1 MQKSYP
7 AQSNWWN
14 GLGAICAGRGGF
26 LMLSNC
32 LLADVLGNV
41 LLSDRRGNIGGLL
54 VAAVLCGP
62 LAAGCSLPY
71 EQLSLPA
78 PVAGAAGGNSDGRL
92 NTAVGA
98 PLSGAGAKA
107 TREPRNYPGS
117 GDFTNKITQKASAGG
132 VTTTGVAETG
142 ADASPSS
149 AVNKDGITLN
159 LVGASVAEVAKT
171 VLGDV
176 MGVNY
181 TVSDKVKATITLR
194 TSRPVEKAGL
204 LAIFE
209 SVLREEG
216 AAIVVEG
223 DLYKIVPSSDATAA
237 GAPLRP
243 RKGGRQG
250 TGIATE
256 IFPLRYV
263 AAAEMERILK
273 SAAPQA
279 GVLRVDAARNLLML
293 SGTRAELASM
303 GEMVNVFDVDT
314 MRGMSFGIY
323 PIETADP
330 EAIAQ
335 ELDTIF
341 ANDKDG
347 PTKGMVRFVP
357 NRRLKS
363 VMAITSRPE
372 YLKKAQMWLSRIDLA
387 SRATEKQVFVYH
399 VQHRPASE
407 LANILQ
413 KVYQS
418 KTGAAGSTSSA
429 PARAQGSSSDSPS
442 AGFGGAGGTAAGAT
456 AAGGGGGLGAASGF
470 GSSGGSTVGV
480 APVPAAGGADP
491 AKPGD
496 AATAGDAATSLTTA
510 SVDTS
515 RSSGNLPPD
524 DRASGISVVADEIK
538 NSLII
543 TATSPEYRRVKQVLA
558 GVDIEANQILLE
570 ATIAEVTLTD
580 NLKFGVRAFIGGGG
594 SNATSNSALPTNLLA
609 LPLAA
614 NPVAAAGFQYF
625 LNAKNLQ
632 VVLNALSAV
641 TDVNVVSSPSLMVM
655 ENKRATLQVG
665 DEVPIITQQG
675 QSVIANSPVINSV
688 SYRSTGIILGIT
700 PRLSDDGRV
709 FLDIEQE
716 VSNVSSNNPTTGP
729 TISQRR
735 VKTTVTVNDGETI
748 VLAGLMKDDAT
759 RDREQV
765 PLLGDIPL
773 IGNAFKSKND
783 TIKRT
788 ELLISI
794 TPQVIRDRQQIDD
807 VTAEYRDNLNFST
820 RPQRR
825 APPEHRE
832 QLDRLIR

>member
-14 GLGAICAGRGGF
+14 GFGAICAGRGGI

-32 LLADVLGNV
+32 LLADVLGDV
-41 LLSDRRGNIGGLL
+41 LLSDRRGNIRGLL
-54 VAAVLCGP
+54 VAALLCGP
-62 LAAGCSLPY
+62 LLAGCTLPY

-78 PVAGAAGGNSDGRL
+78 AVDGSVGGNSDGRL
-92 NTAVGA
+92 KTAVGA
-98 PLSGAGAKA
+98 PLSGAGSKA
-107 TREPRNYPGS
+107 TRESRNYPGS
-117 GDFTNKITQKASAGG
+117 GDFTNKATQKASAGG
-132 VTTTGVAETG
+132 GTATGVAETG
-142 ADASPSS
+142 ADPSPNS

-256 IFPLRYV
+256 IVPLRYV

-279 GVLRVDAARNLLML
+279 GILRVDTARNLLML

-323 PIETADP
+323 PIETSDP

-407 LANILQ
+407 LASILQ

-418 KTGAAGSTSSA
+418 KTGGAGSTSSA
-429 PARAQGSSSDSPS
+429 PARSQGSSSDSPS
-442 AGFGGAGGTAAGAT
+442 AGFGGAGGTGAGAP
-456 AAGGGGGLGAASGF
+456 AAGGGGGLGATSGF

-480 APVPAAGGADP
+480 APAPAAGGADA
-491 AKPGD
+491 AKTGD
-496 AATAGDAATSLTTA
+496 AVAAGDAASLTTA

-543 TATSPEYRRVKQVLA
+543 TATPPEYRRVKQVLA

-594 SNATSNSALPTNLLA
+594 SNAASNSALPTNLLA

-614 NPVAAAGFQYF
+614 NPAAAAGFQYF

-773 IGNAFKSKND
+773 IGNVFKSKND

>member
-1 MQKSYP
+1 
-7 AQSNWWN
+7 
-14 GLGAICAGRGGF
+14 
-26 LMLSNC
+26 MLALVGVP
-32 LLADVLGNV
+32 LLA
-41 LLSDRRGNIGGLL
+41 
-54 VAAVLCGP
+54 
-62 LAAGCSLPY
+62 GCTLPY

-78 PVAGAAGGNSDGRL
+78 PVDGPVGAKGDGRL
-92 NTAVGA
+92 HTAVGA
-98 PLSGAGAKA
+98 PLSGPGAKA

-117 GDFTNKITQKASAGG
+117 GDFTNKVGQNSSIGG
-132 VTTTGVAETG
+132 VAPAAGPDTAYAG
-142 ADASPSS
+142 SPNS

-176 MGVNY
+176 LGVNY
-181 TVSDKVKATITLR
+181 TVSEKIKATITLR

-223 DLYKIVPSSDATAA
+223 DLYKIVPTSDATAA

-243 RKGGRQG
+243 RKGGRQL

-256 IFPLRYV
+256 IVPLRYV
-263 AAAEMERILK
+263 SAAEMERILK

-293 SGTRAELASM
+293 SGTRSELASM
-303 GEMVNVFDVDT
+303 SEMINVFDVDT

-330 EAIAQ
+330 DAIAQ

-341 ANDKDG
+341 ANDRDG
-347 PTKGMVRFVP
+347 PTKGIVRFVP

-363 VMAITSRPE
+363 VMVITSRPE
-372 YLKKAQMWLSRIDLA
+372 YLKKAQTWLSRIDLA

-407 LANILQ
+407 LAAILQ
-413 KVYQS
+413 KVYQP
-418 KTGAAGSTSSA
+418 KTGATASVASS
-429 PARAQGSSSDSPS
+429 PARSQGGGPGGEV
-442 AGFGGAGGTAAGAT
+442 ATPGFGVAGGAGTAA
-456 AAGGGGGLGAASGF
+456 AGSGGLGASGF

-480 APVPAAGGADP
+480 APPAGDAGRAGNDAAAGGD
-491 AKPGD
+491 G
-496 AATAGDAATSLTTA
+496 AALTTA

-515 RSSGNLPPD
+515 RSSANLPPD
-524 DRASGISVVADEIK
+524 DRSSGISVVADEIK

-543 TATSPEYRRVKQVLA
+543 TATTAEYKRVKQVLA
-558 GVDIEANQILLE
+558 GVDLEANQILLE
-570 ATIAEVTLTD
+570 ATIAEVTLND
-580 NLKFGVRAFIGGGG
+580 NLKFGVRAFVGGGG
-594 SNATSNSALPTNLLA
+594 SNATSNSSLPTNLLA

-641 TDVNVVSSPSLMVM
+641 TNVNVVSSPSLMVM
-655 ENKRATLQVG
+655 ENKRASFQVG
-665 DEVPIITQQG
+665 DEVPIITQTGQG
-675 QSVIANSPVINSV
+675 VQAPGAPIINSV

-716 VSNVSSNNPTTGP
+716 VSNVSSTSVNGP

-765 PLLGDIPL
+765 PLFGDIPF

-807 VTAEYRDNLNFST
+807 VTAEYRDQLNFST

>member
-1 MQKSYP
+1 
-7 AQSNWWN
+7 
-14 GLGAICAGRGGF
+14 
-26 LMLSNC
+26 MLSYRRGKMAGLVTLVLASVGVL
-32 LLADVLGNV
+32 LLA
-41 LLSDRRGNIGGLL
+41 
-54 VAAVLCGP
+54 
-62 LAAGCSLPY
+62 GCTLPY

-78 PVAGAAGGNSDGRL
+78 PVDGSTGGKSGGRL

-98 PLSGAGAKA
+98 PLSGPGAKA
-107 TREPRNYPGS
+107 TREARNYPGS
-117 GDFTNKITQKASAGG
+117 GEFTNKVGQATPAGG
-132 VTTTGVAETG
+132 GAIVGVAETG
-142 ADASPSS
+142 ATPSPNS

-159 LVGASVAEVAKT
+159 LVGASVAEVART

-223 DLYKIVPSSDATAA
+223 DLYRIVPSSDATAA

-256 IFPLRYV
+256 IVPLRYV

-293 SGTRAELASM
+293 SGTRGELASM
-303 GEMVNVFDVDT
+303 SEMINVFDVDT

-372 YLKKAQMWLSRIDLA
+372 YLRKAEIWLKRVDLA
-387 SRATEKQVFVYH
+387 SRASEKQVFVYH

-407 LANILQ
+407 LAVILQ
-413 KVYQS
+413 KVYQPR
-418 KTGAAGSTSSA
+418 TGAAGAVAST
-429 PARAQGSSSDSPS
+429 PARPQGDSPAS
-442 AGFGGAGGTAAGAT
+442 GIGGAGGI
-456 AAGGGGGLGAASGF
+456 GGLGTPGLGGSGF

-480 APVPAAGGADP
+480 APAPVASGADASKTGDAAAGG
-491 AKPGD
+491 D
-496 AATAGDAATSLTTA
+496 AASLTTA
-510 SVDTS
+510 SIDTS
-515 RSSGNLPPD
+515 RTGGNLPPD

-543 TATSPEYRRVKQVLA
+543 TATAPEYKRVKQVLA

-594 SNATSNSALPTNLLA
+594 SNATSNSGLPTSLLA
-609 LPLAA
+609 LPLVG
-614 NPVAAAGFQYF
+614 NPAAAAGFQYF

-665 DEVPIITQQG
+665 DEVPILTQTATG
-675 QSVIANSPVINSV
+675 IVTNNAPIVNSI

-716 VSNVSSNNPTTGP
+716 VSNVSSTNPTTGP

-748 VLAGLMKDDAT
+748 VLAGLMRDNAT

-765 PLLGDIPL
+765 PLLGDIPFF
-773 IGNAFKSKND
+773 GNAFKSKDD

>member
-1 MQKSYP
+1 
-7 AQSNWWN
+7 
-14 GLGAICAGRGGF
+14 
-26 LMLSNC
+26 MLSNR
-32 LLADVLGNV
+32 LLVYAPGDF
-41 LLSDRRGNIGGLL
+41 LLSDRRVKVSGLL
-54 VAAVLCGP
+54 AVA
-62 LAAGCSLPY
+62 LACVALLTGCTLPY

-78 PVAGAAGGNSDGRL
+78 PVDGSAGGNKDGRL
-92 NTAVGA
+92 NSAMGA
-98 PLSGAGAKA
+98 PLSGPGAKA

-117 GDFTNKITQKASAGG
+117 GDFTKVGQSTSSGGG
-132 VTTTGVAETG
+132 VTPAGG
-142 ADASPSS
+142 PDAGSVPFSSGSAPSQNS

-176 MGVNY
+176 LGVNY
-181 TVSDKVKATITLR
+181 TVSEKIKATITLR

-223 DLYKIVPSSDATAA
+223 DLYKVVPSSDATAA

-243 RKGGRQG
+243 RKAGRQM
-250 TGIATE
+250 TGVATE
-256 IFPLRYV
+256 IVPLRFV
-263 AAAEMERILK
+263 SAAEMERILK

-303 GEMVNVFDVDT
+303 SEMINVFDVDT

-330 EAIAQ
+330 DAIAQ

-341 ANDKDG
+341 SNDKDG
-347 PTKGMVRFVP
+347 PTKGIVRFVP

-363 VMAITSRPE
+363 VMVITSRPE
-372 YLKKAQMWLSRIDLA
+372 YLKKAQTWLSRIDLA

-407 LANILQ
+407 LASILQ

-418 KTGAAGSTSSA
+418 KTGATATVSSTPPRSQGGTGAGAVDIPT
-429 PARAQGSSSDSPS
+429 P
-442 AGFGGAGGTAAGAT
+442 GFGVAGGAGTSG
-456 AAGGGGGLGAASGF
+456 AGGAGASGF
-470 GSSGGSTVGV
+470 GASGGSTVGV
-480 APVPAAGGADP
+480 TPVSTAGGAD
-491 AKPGD
+491 ASKAGGD
-496 AATAGDAATSLTTA
+496 AAAGGDAGLATA
-510 SVDTS
+510 SVDGS

-524 DRASGISVVADEIK
+524 DRAAGISVVADEIK

-543 TATSPEYRRVKQVLA
+543 TATATEYRRVKQVLA

-570 ATIAEVTLTD
+570 ATIAEVTLND
-580 NLKFGVRAFIGGGG
+580 NLKFGVRAFVGGGG
-594 SNATSNSALPTNLLA
+594 SNATSNSSLPTNLLA

-641 TDVNVVSSPSLMVM
+641 TNVNVVSSPSLMVM

-665 DEVPIITQQG
+665 DEVPIITQTGQG
-675 QSVIANSPVINSV
+675 VQAPGAPIINSV

-716 VSNVSSNNPTTGP
+716 VSNVASTNVNGP

-759 RDREQV
+759 RDRQQV

-773 IGNAFKSKND
+773 FGNAFKSKDD

-807 VTAEYRDNLNFST
+807 VTAEYRDQLNFST

>member
-1 MQKSYP
+1 MQP
-7 AQSNWWN
+7 NR
-14 GLGAICAGRGGF
+14 LGKVR
-26 LMLSNC
+26 S
-32 LLADVLGNV
+32 LA
-41 LLSDRRGNIGGLL
+41 
-54 VAAVLCGP
+54 VAAVVCAP
-62 LAAGCSLPY
+62 LLVGCTLPY

-78 PVAGAAGGNSDGRL
+78 PVDGSAGGKGDGRL
-92 NTAVGA
+92 NTGAGA
-98 PLSGAGAKA
+98 PLSGPGAKA
-107 TREPRNYPGS
+107 ALGPRNYPGS
-117 GDFTNKITQKASAGG
+117 GDFTNTTAPKTSAAGTAAVGG
-132 VTTTGVAETG
+132 AET
-142 ADASPSS
+142 AALPSPAS

-243 RKGGRQG
+243 RKGPRQAAG
-250 TGIATE
+250 VATE
-256 IFPLRYV
+256 IVPLRFV

-279 GVLRVDAARNLLML
+279 GVLRVDAARNMLML
-293 SGTRAELASM
+293 SGTRTELASM
-303 GEMVNVFDVDT
+303 GEMINVFDVDT

-323 PIETADP
+323 PVETSDP

-357 NRRLKS
+357 NKRLKS

-372 YLKKAQMWLSRIDLA
+372 YLRKAETWLKRIDLA

-407 LANILQ
+407 LSTILQ
-413 KVYQS
+413 KVYQQKAGAS
-418 KTGAAGSTSSA
+418 ATVALSTARSQGGAAGTGTEV
-429 PARAQGSSSDSPS
+429 PVP
-442 AGFGGAGGTAAGAT
+442 GFGVAGGVGTAT
-456 AAGGGGGLGAASGF
+456 GF
-470 GSSGGSTVGV
+470 GASGGSTVGV
-480 APVPAAGGADP
+480 APVPAVGGT
-491 AKPGD
+491 D
-496 AATAGDAATSLTTA
+496 AAKIAEAAAAVAGDGATLTTA
-510 SVDTS
+510 SVDAS
-515 RSSGNLPPD
+515 RTNGNVPLD
-524 DRASGISVVADEIK
+524 DRAAGISVVADEIK

-543 TATSPEYRRVKQVLA
+543 TATAAEYRRVKQVLA
-558 GVDIEANQILLE
+558 GVDIEANQVLLE
-570 ATIAEVTLTD
+570 ATIAEVTLND

-594 SNATSNSALPTNLLA
+594 SNATSNSSLPTNLLA

-641 TDVNVVSSPSLMVM
+641 TNVNVVSSPSLMVM

-665 DEVPIITQQG
+665 DEVPIITQTGQG
-675 QSVIANSPVINSV
+675 VQAPGAPIINSV

-716 VSNVSSNNPTTGP
+716 VSNVASTSVNGP

-759 RDREQV
+759 RDRQQV

-773 IGNAFKSKND
+773 FGNAFKSKDD

-794 TPQVIRDRQQIDD
+794 TPQVIRDRHQIDD

-825 APPEHRE
+825 AAPDRRE
-832 QLDRLIR
+832 QIDRLIR